1 MPPRARV
8 KNWQITA
15 LNFNDSFLSYPEETA
30 LAYFYCFLEAQSK
43 LDYNSLHMP
52 LPMKDIDGVLAI
64 LI

>member
-15 LNFNDSFLSYPEETA
+15 LNFYESFPSYPEETA

-43 LDYNSLHMP
+43 LDYNPYICRSR
-52 LPMKDIDGVLAI
+52 
-64 LI
+64 